1 MSASTLDDP
10 EARILARVIGA
21 QEPTLSPE
29 VAREFLG
36 WSFSEFDRQ
45 RMSLLAERA
54 RAGTLTPE
62 ERAETEGYER
72 VDSFLGIVK
81 SKARRSLQLQPG
93 E

>member
-1 MSASTLDDP
+1 MSTSTLDDP
-10 EARILARVIGA
+10 EARILARVIGGQGA
-21 QEPTLSPE
+21 ALLPE
-29 VAREFLG
+29 VAREFLA

-45 RMSLLAERA
+45 RMSQLAEKA
-54 RAGTLTPE
+54 RAGVLTPE

-81 SKARRSLQLQPG
+81 SRARRSLRVQPG